1 MLKNIVRA
9 TLLTL
14 ILTTASWA
22 QGNSGQLLGQMMAAV
37 QQKSGQTQSLIQRAR
52 QSGDQSSLQVLQY
65 EAQMHQHMYQ
75 MLSQMQPMAAEFDR
89 NPQALRQLQTVW
101 QEYDYRST
109 NHDWGQNQAN
119 SYQQPGFQSQPNYQ
133 AQPPSYQ
140 SNPGYQQQPAYQANP
155 GYQQAPAYQTN
166 PGYQQPHQMKGTG
179 GQGY

>member
-14 ILTTASWA
+14 ILTTVSWA
-22 QGNSGQLLGQMMAAV
+22 QSNSGQLLGQMMAAV
-37 QQKSGQTQSLIQRAR
+37 QQKSGQTQSLIQRAQ
-52 QSGDQSSLQVLQY
+52 QSGDQSSLQVLRY

-119 SYQQPGFQSQPNYQ
+119 NYQQPGFQNQPGYQ
-133 AQPPSYQ
+133 AQPP
-140 SNPGYQQQPAYQANP
+140 NYQANP
-155 GYQQAPAYQTN
+155 GYQQQPAYQTN
-166 PGYQQPHQMKGTG
+166 PGYQQPYQVKSTG
-179 GQGY
+179 GQGQY